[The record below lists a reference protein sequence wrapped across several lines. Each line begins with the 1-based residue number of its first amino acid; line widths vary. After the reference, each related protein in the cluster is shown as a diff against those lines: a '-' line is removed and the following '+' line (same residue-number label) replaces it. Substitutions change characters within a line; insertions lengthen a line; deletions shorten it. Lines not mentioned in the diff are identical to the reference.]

1 MKKVKSKYLA
11 LGLLF
16 GFISCDL
23 FIRYEM
29 KEESP
34 GLFDKGNSIL
44 EAGEESIKK
53 PMNKKGKSKI
63 ARKKGKSKISGKEP
77 SIHSL
82 KRDSANKSNFLQKN
96 VMLEEE
102 SLKTELLKEQS
113 ETRKEKI
120 QKQQDE
126 HKGIIQVSLNSL
138 SGESG
143 ELKETIE
150 SNEIDI
156 TIDSD
161 LRPKSSLQGI
171 AGSNS
176 ISYTDEIEEEDY
188 ARYYLDEDDEYGE
201 DDEDD
206 EDYENDEDD
215 YEEIRL
221 SNRYQSY
228 LEGVK
233 YNVDSAIKTI
243 TKIYDTYTLF
253 STKLTQMYS
262 TRLDNLA
269 KAKAKEE
276 AAKFTKEDLEKNFE
290 TLLNYIQVSVKTA
303 TNFVYINDTNAKRK
317 LENIETEIKTLIA
330 KIKEKTDLYSAYK
343 AIVSSILLMRDSLKK
358 VQYTIDKNGI
368 WY

>member
-29 KEESP
+29 KEKSS

-44 EAGEESIKK
+44 ETSEESIKK
-53 PMNKKGKSKI
+53 PMNKKGKSKV
-63 ARKKGKSKISGKEP
+63 AGKEP
-77 SIHSL
+77 SIHSF

-102 SLKTELLKEQS
+102 SLKTELLKGQS

-126 HKGIIQVSLNSL
+126 HKGMPQGSLNSL

-143 ELKETIE
+143 ELEETIE

-161 LRPKSSLQGI
+161 LRLKSTLQGI
-171 AGSNS
+171 SGSSS

-188 ARYYLDEDDEYGE
+188 DRYSLEEYDEY
-201 DDEDD
+201 DEYDYD
-206 EDYENDEDD
+206 E
-215 YEEIRL
+215 IKL

-253 STKLTQMYS
+253 LTKLTQMYS

-276 AAKFTKEDLEKNFE
+276 AAKFTKEDLEKNFK

-303 TNFVYINDTNAKRK
+303 TNFVYINDTHAKRK
-317 LENIETEIKTLIA
+317 LENIETKIKTLIA
-330 KIKEKTDLYSAYK
+330 KIKEKSNLYQAYK
-343 AIVSSILLMRDSLKK
+343 AIIRPILLMKDSLKE
-358 VQYTIDKNGI
+358 VQGAIDNNDI

>member
-34 GLFDKGNSIL
+34 GLFDKGSSIL
-44 EAGEESIKK
+44 ETSEESIKK
-53 PMNKKGKSKI
+53 PMNKKGKSKV
-63 ARKKGKSKISGKEP
+63 SGKELY
-77 SIHSL
+77 IHSL

-96 VMLEEE
+96 VILEEE
-102 SLKTELLKEQS
+102 NLKTELLKEQS

-126 HKGIIQVSLNSL
+126 HKGMTQESLNSL

-143 ELKETIE
+143 ELEETIE

-161 LRPKSSLQGI
+161 LRLKSALQGI
-171 AGSNS
+171 SGSSS

-188 ARYYLDEDDEYGE
+188 DRYYLEEYDEY
-201 DDEDD
+201 DE
-206 EDYENDEDD
+206 YD
-215 YEEIRL
+215 YEEIKL

-233 YNVDSAIKTI
+233 YNIDSAIKTI
-243 TKIYDTYTLF
+243 ATIYDTYTLF
-253 STKLTQMYS
+253 LTKLTQMYS

-269 KAKAKEE
+269 KAQAKEE
-276 AAKFTKEDLEKNFE
+276 AAKFTKEDLEKNFK

-303 TNFVYINDTNAKRK
+303 TNFVYINDTHAKSK

-330 KIKEKTDLYSAYK
+330 KIKEQSNLYQAYK
-343 AIVSSILLMRDSLKK
+343 AIVRPILLMKDSLKK
-358 VQYTIDKNGI
+358 VQGAIDKNGI

>member
-44 EAGEESIKK
+44 ETSEESIKK
-53 PMNKKGKSKI
+53 PMNKKGKGKI
-63 ARKKGKSKISGKEP
+63 ARKKGKSKVSRKEP
-77 SIHSL
+77 YIHSL

-96 VMLEEE
+96 VILEEE

-126 HKGIIQVSLNSL
+126 YKGMTQGSLNYL

-143 ELKETIE
+143 ELEEPIE
-150 SNEIDI
+150 SNEIDL

-188 ARYYLDEDDEYGE
+188 DRYYLDEDDEE
-201 DDEDD
+201 DEEDE
-206 EDYENDEDD
+206 
-215 YEEIRL
+215 EEIRL

-233 YNVDSAIKTI
+233 YNVDSAIQTI
-243 TKIYDTYTLF
+243 TKIYNTYTLF

-262 TRLDNLA
+262 TRLDNFA

-276 AAKFTKEDLEKNFE
+276 AAKFTKEDLEKNFN

-303 TNFVYINDTNAKRK
+303 ANFVYINDTHAKRK

-330 KIKEKTDLYSAYK
+330 KIKEKPDLYQAYK
-343 AIVSSILLMRDSLKK
+343 AIVTPILLMRDSLKE
-358 VQYTIDKNGI
+358 VQSAIDKNGI

>member
-29 KEESP
+29 KEKSP

-44 EAGEESIKK
+44 ETSEESIKK
-53 PMNKKGKSKI
+53 PMNKKGKSKV
-63 ARKKGKSKISGKEP
+63 SGKEP

-82 KRDSANKSNFLQKN
+82 KRDSANKINFLQKN

-126 HKGIIQVSLNSL
+126 HKGMTQGSLNSL

-143 ELKETIE
+143 ELEETIE

-161 LRPKSSLQGI
+161 LRLKSALQGI
-171 AGSNS
+171 SGSSS

-188 ARYYLDEDDEYGE
+188 DRYYLEDD
-201 DDEDD
+201 
-206 EDYENDEDD
+206 DEDD

-243 TKIYDTYTLF
+243 AKIYNTYILF

-276 AAKFTKEDLEKNFE
+276 AAKFTKEDLEKNFK

-303 TNFVYINDTNAKRK
+303 TNFVYINDTHAKSK

-330 KIKEKTDLYSAYK
+330 KIKEQSNLYKTYK
-343 AIVSSILLMRDSLKK
+343 AIVRPILLMKDSLKK
-358 VQYTIDKNGI
+358 VQSAIDKNGI

>member
-23 FIRYEM
+23 FIKYEM
-29 KEESP
+29 KEES
-34 GLFDKGNSIL
+34 LDFFDKGNSIL
-44 EAGEESIKK
+44 ETGEESIKK
-53 PMNKKGKSKI
+53 PMNKKGKSKV
-63 ARKKGKSKISGKEP
+63 SGKEP
-77 SIHSL
+77 FIHNF
-82 KRDSANKSNFLQKN
+82 KRDSVNKSNFLQKN

-126 HKGIIQVSLNSL
+126 HKGITQVSLNSL

-161 LRPKSSLQGI
+161 LRPKSALQGI

-188 ARYYLDEDDEYGE
+188 DRYYLDEYYE
-201 DDEDD
+201 D
-206 EDYENDEDD
+206 DEDD

-243 TKIYDTYTLF
+243 TKIYNTYTLY
-253 STKLTQMYS
+253 STKITQMYS

-276 AAKFTKEDLEKNFE
+276 AAKFTKEDLEKNFK

-303 TNFVYINDTNAKRK
+303 TNFVYINDTHAKRK

-330 KIKEKTDLYSAYK
+330 KIKEKSNLYQAYK
-343 AIVSSILLMRDSLKK
+343 AIVRPILLMRDSLKK
-358 VQYTIDKNGI
+358 VQSTIDKNGI

>member
-44 EAGEESIKK
+44 ETSEESIKK
-53 PMNKKGKSKI
+53 PMNKKGKGKI
-63 ARKKGKSKISGKEP
+63 ARKKGKSKVSRKEP
-77 SIHSL
+77 YIHSL

-96 VMLEEE
+96 VILEEE

-126 HKGIIQVSLNSL
+126 YKGMTQGSLNSL

-143 ELKETIE
+143 ELEEPIE
-150 SNEIDI
+150 SNEIDL

-188 ARYYLDEDDEYGE
+188 DQYYLDEEDE
-201 DDEDD
+201 
-206 EDYENDEDD
+206 
-215 YEEIRL
+215 EEIRL

-233 YNVDSAIKTI
+233 YNVDSAIQTI
-243 TKIYDTYTLF
+243 TKIYNTYTLF

-262 TRLDNLA
+262 TRLDNFA

-276 AAKFTKEDLEKNFE
+276 AAKFTKEDLEKNFK

-303 TNFVYINDTNAKRK
+303 ANFVYINDTHAKRK
-317 LENIETEIKTLIA
+317 LENIEAEIKTLIA
-330 KIKEKTDLYSAYK
+330 KIKEQSNLYEAYK
-343 AIVSSILLMRDSLKK
+343 AIVTSILLMRDSLKE
-358 VQYTIDKNGI
+358 VQGIIDKNGV

>member
-23 FIRYEM
+23 FIKYEM

-34 GLFDKGNSIL
+34 DFFDKGNSIL
-44 EAGEESIKK
+44 ETGEESIKK
-53 PMNKKGKSKI
+53 PMNKKGKSKV
-63 ARKKGKSKISGKEP
+63 SGKEP
-77 SIHSL
+77 FIHNF
-82 KRDSANKSNFLQKN
+82 KRDSVNKSNFLQKN

-126 HKGIIQVSLNSL
+126 HKGITQVSLNSL

-161 LRPKSSLQGI
+161 LRPKSALQGI

-188 ARYYLDEDDEYGE
+188 DRYYLDEYYE
-201 DDEDD
+201 D
-206 EDYENDEDD
+206 DEDD

-243 TKIYDTYTLF
+243 TKIYNTYTLY
-253 STKLTQMYS
+253 STKITQMYS

-276 AAKFTKEDLEKNFE
+276 AAKFTKEDLEKNFK

-303 TNFVYINDTNAKRK
+303 TNFVYINDTTAKRK
-317 LENIETEIKTLIA
+317 LENIETKIKTLIA
-330 KIKEKTDLYSAYK
+330 KIKEKSNLYSAYK
-343 AIVSSILLMRDSLKK
+343 AIVSSILLMRDSLKE
-358 VQYTIDKNGI
+358 VQSAIDENGI